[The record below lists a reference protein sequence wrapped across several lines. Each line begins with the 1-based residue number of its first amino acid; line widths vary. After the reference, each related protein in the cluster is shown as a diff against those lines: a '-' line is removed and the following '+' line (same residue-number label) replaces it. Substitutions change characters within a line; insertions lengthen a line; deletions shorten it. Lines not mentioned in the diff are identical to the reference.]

1 MVNNIIDLYIGSMY
15 TKTLFYNSVVAHSP
29 PNKLLFSEI
38 SPMWSERLNQARD
51 NISRFAPIRLQWYY
65 ELKESSK
72 CVVGEA
78 YGFSSSY
85 VSKCKKCNRIGW
97 KFMFYF
103 LIQSNTRI
111 EKTKLDF
118 EDHWNKEH
126 SEIKTKNK
134 MKVNGVTDSELLSV
148 DQFWR

>member
-1 MVNNIIDLYIGSMY
+1 MY
-15 TKTLFYNSVVAHSP
+15 PTTLFYDSVVSHKPS
-29 PNKLLFSEI
+29 NKVLFSEI

-51 NISRFAPIRLQWYY
+51 NISPFASVRLKWYY

-85 VSKCKKCNRIGW
+85 VSKCKKCNKIGW
-97 KFMFYF
+97 RFMFYF
-103 LIQSNTRI
+103 LIQSDSRI
-111 EKTKLDF
+111 EKNKLDF

-126 SEIKTKNK
+126 SEITTRNKNKTKADANI
-134 MKVNGVTDSELLSV
+134 DLQIQSYSV
-148 DQFWR
+148 